1 MSDTGV
7 LCGTYRLGRIMNTL
21 DPSRVSRPGQG
32 KMVLVA
38 SWSLRVAALRLK
50 CRSLTLHMSFKERS
64 TLKLQKCA
72 IRRVCALVIF
82 LRISS
87 FSDIVSSWDWIVA
100 KISLSL
106 GTRFNLE
113 ARFLKDEKVSC
124 VTGPKRISSG
134 LSCFSLRCRCGACGF
149 DWS

>member
-1 MSDTGV
+1 MRLSIMSDTGV

-32 KMVLVA
+32 KMVFVA

-72 IRRVCALVIF
+72 IRRVCALVNF

-100 KISLSL
+100 KISLSFVESF
-106 GTRFNLE
+106 TFKERF
-113 ARFLKDEKVSC
+113 RKDENVSC
-124 VTGPKRISSG
+124 VTGPKCITRPLSIS
-134 LSCFSLRCRCGACGF
+134 FSMFRCR
-149 DWS
+149 